1 MHTEEFKDKEKF
13 LEKFGTI
20 STDEQVKELQEIL
33 RECYAL
39 LLCDVLYCTVLYCT
53 VLYCTVLCCG
63 LYCSTT
69 VIVYDIFSNLN
80 IAFPHHL
87 ITREIHASK
96 REERC

>member
-39 LLCDVLYCTVLYCT
+39 LLCDVM
-53 VLYCTVLCCG
+53 
-63 LYCSTT
+63 
-69 VIVYDIFSNLN
+69 
-80 IAFPHHL
+80 
-87 ITREIHASK
+87 
-96 REERC
+96 